1 MAIIRKG
8 ADTPITLT
16 NLSEAIEIKRVDFS
30 QDGKIVVTKTGEDF
44 TIVGTTGYTELSQ
57 EETLKFD
64 ENFLVD
70 IQLAFTISGKARR
83 TNIVNAYAV
92 KSLYPKEI

>member
-1 MAIIRKG
+1 MAVIRKG
-8 ADTPITLT
+8 EDTPITLT
-16 NLSEAIEIKRVDFS
+16 NLSEAIVIKRVDFS

-44 TIVGTTGYTELSQ
+44 IIVGTTGYAELTQ

-64 ENFLVD
+64 KNVLVD
-70 IQLAFTISGKARR
+70 IQLAFTINGKARR

-92 KSLYPKEI
+92 KAIYPKEI